1 MWNVYF
7 IAMKIYSPICVIIG
21 EIVSHMNNKLMKPKL
36 QALNIIK
43 HVSEK
48 VFIFYFCEL
57 KKAAAAVRNCKA

>member
-7 IAMKIYSPICVIIG
+7 IGMKIYSPICAIIG
-21 EIVSHMNNKLMKPKL
+21 EIVSHMNNKLMMPKL

-48 VFIFYFCEL
+48 VFL
-57 KKAAAAVRNCKA
+57 L